1 MFLHTEPHHD
11 DIMLGYLAHIY
22 HLVRDPSNK
31 HYFAN
36 LTSGF
41 TAVSNPLCL
50 SIISNLEKYIEGTDF
65 QRC

>member
-22 HLVRDPSNK
+22 HLVRDPSNR

-41 TAVSNPLCL
+41 TSVSNPYC
-50 SIISNLEKYIEGTDF
+50 SRGARQAGARISK
-65 QRC
+65 RRSAH